1 MAGLGRKKTGGVKK
15 VATRRKDT
23 RVAQLCLREAILES
37 FNRVDG
43 VEYLVLQAHINPVA
57 YLGLL
62 KSVIP
67 KEIELKSDNV
77 NVVDV
82 LADLAERLPV

>member
-1 MAGLGRKKTGGVKK
+1 MAGKGRGKTGGAPKTAV
-15 VATRRKDT
+15 RRKNT
-23 RVAQLCLREAILES
+23 RTAQLCLREAILES

-43 VEYLVLQAHINPVA
+43 IEYLILQAHLNPVA

-67 KEIELKSDNV
+67 KEVEVKSDNV
-77 NVVDV
+77 NLVDV
-82 LADLAERLPV
+82 MADLANRLPV

>member
-1 MAGLGRKKTGGVKK
+1 MAGMGRKKTGGRVK
-15 VATRRKDT
+15 TSIRRKDT

-43 VEYLVLQAHINPVA
+43 VEYLVIQAHLNPVA

-67 KEIELKSDNV
+67 KEVEIKSDNV

>member
-1 MAGLGRKKTGGVKK
+1 MAGLGRKKTGGSPK
-15 VATRRKDT
+15 VAVRKKNV
-23 RVAQLCLREAILES
+23 RAAQITLREAILES

-43 VEYLVLQAHINPVA
+43 VEYLVLQAHLNPVA

-67 KEIELKSDNV
+67 KEVEIKSDNV

-82 LADLAERLPV
+82 LADLANRLPV